1 MTATVYAI
9 AGGKGG
15 VGKSTTAVNLGAT
28 LRATGRSVALVDADL
43 VMPNL
48 QGIIGLSH
56 EPTIHEVL
64 GGTVSL
70 AEACVER
77 VIGTDEVGQLDVYP
91 GSGTLDA
98 YGQADPDR
106 LAGVVETLAEDYDS
120 LILDT
125 GTGLTHEVAVPLQI
139 ADSTI
144 VVTTPAEVAV
154 VDAIKTIRLVDHL
167 DGTVGGMVV
176 SRTCK
181 GLSETE
187 IPERMGVS
195 QLTTIPSFSGT
206 VRDLL
211 AAYRRLAVRL
221 IAGPNV
227 PPEAVTAQE
236 GPAAM
241 LAPAVVPPTDVDPN
255 VSDEE
260 NSNEQNDAD
269 RLNDTTDSDTALDT
283 DSVTETDESDGNDS
297 DDVPGWFTGMVD

>member
-15 VGKSTTAVNLGAT
+15 VGKSTAAVNLGAT

-64 GGTVSL
+64 SGTVSL

-106 LAGVVETLAEDYDS
+106 LADVVETLAEDYDS
-120 LILDT
+120 LILNT
-125 GTGLTHEVAVPLQI
+125 GTGLTHEVAVPLQL

-144 VVTTPAEVAV
+144 IVTTPAEVAV
-154 VDAIKTIRLVDHL
+154 VDAIKTIRLIDHL

-181 GLSETE
+181 GLSAAE
-187 IPERMGVS
+187 IPERMGVA
-195 QLTTIPSFSGT
+195 QLTTIPSFTGT

-241 LAPAVVPPTDVDPN
+241 LTPAVVPPTEVDPN
-255 VSDEE
+255 VSSEE
-260 NSNEQNDAD
+260 GDKEQNGDAD
-269 RLNDTTDSDTALDT
+269 VPNNTTDSDTA
-283 DSVTETDESDGNDS
+283 SETDESDGPDS